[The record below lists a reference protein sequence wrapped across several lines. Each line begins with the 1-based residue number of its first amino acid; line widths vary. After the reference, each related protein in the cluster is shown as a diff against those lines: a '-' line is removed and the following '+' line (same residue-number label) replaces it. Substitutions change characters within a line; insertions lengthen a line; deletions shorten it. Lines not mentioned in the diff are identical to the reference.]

1 MMKEKIKVFGK
12 FEVYIATLFAVLFLL
27 FLGAASVSAAEGP
40 AVMIVDN
47 GVDPEV
53 LIPGDTGT
61 IFYRNGIWRICSVF

>member
-1 MMKEKIKVFGK
+1 MKEKIKVFGK

-47 GVDPEV
+47 GVD
-53 LIPGDTGT
+53 
-61 IFYRNGIWRICSVF
+61 FYRNGIWRICSVF